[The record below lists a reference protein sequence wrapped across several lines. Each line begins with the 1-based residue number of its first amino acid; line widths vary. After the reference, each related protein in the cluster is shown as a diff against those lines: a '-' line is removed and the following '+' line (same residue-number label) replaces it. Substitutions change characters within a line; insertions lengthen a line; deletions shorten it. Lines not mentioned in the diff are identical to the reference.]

1 MNLGLGFLVL
11 ALHLPTG
18 AKLNVLDI
26 SVCEQM
32 DIVTNLPL
40 RLLVRFVLSF
50 PLWVTPFSKFAL
62 AYPKWSSGKAPPFS
76 GRTALGKIITR
87 ATTTN

>member
-32 DIVTNLPL
+32 DIVTNHPL

-50 PLWVTPFSKFAL
+50 PYRS
-62 AYPKWSSGKAPPFS
+62 PPFQILPS
-76 GRTALGKIITR
+76 LIQNRARESSTFVREDSFGKDYH
-87 ATTTN
+87 